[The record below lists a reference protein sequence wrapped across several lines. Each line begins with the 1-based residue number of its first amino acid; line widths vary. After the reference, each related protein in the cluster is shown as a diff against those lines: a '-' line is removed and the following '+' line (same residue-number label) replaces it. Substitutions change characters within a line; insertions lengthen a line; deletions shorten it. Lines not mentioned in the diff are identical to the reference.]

1 MHQYSAHRMIPKP
14 AILVATTVDPCG
26 EADVVLVQ
34 TLVGELRC
42 ILKHE
47 DRRF

>member
-1 MHQYSAHRMIPKP
+1 MHQYSVHRMILKP

-26 EADVVLVQ
+26 EADVVWVQ

-42 ILKHE
+42 ILKNE
-47 DRRF
+47 DRPF